1 MTRQQEIIHRLR
13 LFLLGLAGFIFAGVP
28 VELYFAEHTEQP
40 LQFVPFVLSGLGV
53 VAVLVALLR
62 AGRGATRVL
71 RAVAAVI
78 ALGGLLGMYFHLTG
92 NLAFAREIQPNATAT
107 AVLADALR
115 GAAPLL
121 APGILTIAAMLA
133 VAGTYAEANDNY
145 E

>member
-1 MTRQQEIIHRLR
+1 MR
-13 LFLLGLAGFIFAGVP
+13 
-28 VELYFAEHTEQP
+28 
-40 LQFVPFVLSGLGV
+40 
-53 VAVLVALLR
+53 R